1 LKRILK
7 ADVAVPVPIEK
18 TLAYSVPQELED
30 RIKVGAR
37 VTVPLRGKV
46 VTGFVRA
53 LSRVG
58 AGERKLK
65 AVKSIADANP
75 VLTEELYKLA
85 GWISDYYI
93 APIGEV
99 LAAMSPPPVK
109 FKRVYK
115 LEKAPGDLELEMI
128 RASDPVRGAIIDALS
143 SGKPLGLDTVKRK
156 VGTPDI
162 EDQLQSL
169 ENEKY
174 ISHQTVAVKRRGS
187 RLLARRL
194 EAMAAPLGTADPGDL
209 ANIRGTPDPEEVA
222 GRGGAGSPR
231 PASGSVKEEAPVLTS
246 HQEAAF
252 KGISAAIDEERF
264 AASLILGVT
273 GSGKTEVYLRLIER
287 VVARGRKAIYLVPE
301 IALTPQIM
309 ERVGARFGSR
319 AALLHSG
326 LSTGERYDTWQR
338 IISGDVDVVVGARSA
353 VFAPFSDL
361 GLIVVDEEHDTS
373 YKQQDS
379 PRYGAREVAIV
390 RARAAGAVVVM
401 GSATPTMETYHA
413 ALEGRYGF
421 HELPDRISGGV
432 LPEVQVVDMKGSD
445 TQSPLSEEAQQA
457 IEASVERDEQVL
469 LFLNRRGFSNFIQCG
484 DCGLV
489 PRCKNCCVSLTY
501 HLGRK
506 DLKCHYCDHTE
517 PGWEVCPRCGGANIT
532 YVGLGTQRVEDHIA
546 EKFPETTCARFDRDA
561 TRRKGSTEAL
571 LNDFGSG
578 MVRFLVGTQMLAKG
592 HDFRS
597 VGLVV
602 VVNADVSMNL
612 PDFRSG
618 ERTFQIL
625 TQVAGRAGRG
635 EVAGKVIVQTF
646 NPDHHSLKYVT
657 AHDFKG
663 FYAEEAEMRE
673 ELGYPPFSR
682 LVRVVVEAREQ
693 AQAEAAARK
702 LATLATHQAEALHQ
716 AGSLKS
722 KVEVIGPSR
731 APLAKLRN
739 VHRWHLMVR
748 GAPRKN
754 LSPFVRHCLEKV
766 RAGSLPPGVKF
777 SVDVDP
783 QVMI

>member
-1 LKRILK
+1 MKRNLK
-7 ADVAVPVPIEK
+7 ADVAVPIPIEK
-18 TLAYSVPQELED
+18 TLAYSVPPELED
-30 RIKVGAR
+30 RIRVGAR

-58 AGERKLK
+58 EGERKLK
-65 AVKSIADANP
+65 AVKSIADSHP

-85 GWISDYYI
+85 DWIAGYYM
-93 APIGEV
+93 APVGEV
-99 LAAMSPPPVK
+99 LATMSPPPVK
-109 FKRVYK
+109 FKQVCK
-115 LEKAPGDLELEMI
+115 LEKAPGDLELEMMK
-128 RASDPVRGAIIDALS
+128 ASDPVRGAIIDALS
-143 SGKPLGLDTVKRK
+143 SGKPIGLDTVKRK
-156 VGTPDI
+156 VGTSDI
-162 EDQLQSL
+162 ENQLQSL
-169 ENEKY
+169 EADGF
-174 ISHQTVAVKRRGS
+174 ISQRTAAVKRRGS
-187 RLLARRL
+187 RLLSKRL
-194 EAMAAPLGTADPGDL
+194 ETLAGPTGSRAAGHRL
-209 ANIRGTPDPEEVA
+209 V
-222 GRGGAGSPR
+222 GG
-231 PASGSVKEEAPVLTS
+231 PVLTS
-246 HQEAAF
+246 HQQAAF
-252 KGISAAIDEERF
+252 EGISPAIDGGEF
-264 AASLILGVT
+264 GVSLVLGVT

-287 VVARGRKAIYLVPE
+287 VVAKGRQAIYLVPE

-309 ERVGARFGSR
+309 ERVGERFGGR

-338 IISGDVDVVVGARSA
+338 IMAGDVDVVVGARSA
-353 VFAPFSDL
+353 VFAPFKNL

-379 PRYGAREVAIV
+379 PRYNAREVAIV
-390 RARAAGAVVVM
+390 RARAVGAVVVM
-401 GSATPTMETYHA
+401 GSATPTIETYHA
-413 ALEGRYGF
+413 AQEGRYGF
-421 HELPDRISGGV
+421 HELPERISGGV
-432 LPEVQVVDMKGSD
+432 LPEVEVVDMRERYNE
-445 TQSPLSEEAQQA
+445 SPLSEEARKA

-469 LFLNRRGFSNFIQCG
+469 LFLNRRGFSNFVQCS

-489 PRCKNCCVSLTY
+489 PRCSNCCVSLTY
-501 HLGRK
+501 HSGRN

-517 PGWEVCPRCGGANIT
+517 PGWDECPKCGGSNIT

-546 EKFPETTCARFDRDA
+546 EKFPDTTCARFDRDA

-635 EVAGKVIVQTF
+635 EVAGKVIIQTF
-646 NPDHHSLKYVT
+646 NPEHHSLKYVT

-702 LATLATHQAEALHQ
+702 LADLAAHQ
-716 AGSLKS
+716 AGILQKTGLPNQAGPPMN
-722 KVEVIGPSR
+722 KIEVIGPSR

-754 LSPFVRHCLEKV
+754 LSPFVRMCLEKL
-766 RAGSLPPGVKF
+766 RAGSIPSGVKF